1 MCKRILVVAHD
12 RTLGLSRV
20 ALLQSAGYT
29 VDFVFSDEAALALLA
44 VEAFDLVLLGRNSK
58 PEQPS
63 LDQRLRER
71 FPDMLLLKIEATGS
85 VPSSYPTRVTDAR
98 PANVLAALQQMLG
111 DAALGSNAARHRFK
125 PVCPPK
131 LALG

>member
-29 VDFVFSDEAALALLA
+29 VDFVFSDEAALTLLA
-44 VEAFDLVLLGRNSK
+44 AQAFDLVLLGRNSK
-58 PEQPS
+58 LEEPG
-63 LDQRLRER
+63 LDQRLREH
-71 FPDMLLLKIEATGS
+71 FPELLILKIEATGS
-85 VPSSYPTRVTDAR
+85 VPSIYPTRITDAR
-98 PANVLAALQQMLG
+98 PANVLAALQEMLS
-111 DAALGSNAARHRFK
+111 DAALGSNAPRRRFK
-125 PVCPPK
+125 PVFPPK